1 MSSFADWLQLLGYL
15 FLIVAVLFALFQL
28 LPAPEEET
36 PEGASAPPGR
46 RRRGRRRRK
55 GQKPPE
61 RKEPLDWARAA
72 DEAEGY
78 APGHAERVA
87 RLSVH
92 LATALGQP
100 DELKKLLEQA
110 ALLHDIGELDLP
122 PALLQRPGPLSQAEL
137 FEVWQ
142 HPVLGARRALELTGS
157 QAVSQWIRWHHERWD
172 GLGYPDGLVGAQ
184 IPLPARI
191 LRLADTADAML
202 HPRPYRAAFSPE
214 EVASE
219 INRLAGVAYDP
230 DLTRVFL
237 DEVLPVHLSEQEGPW
252 R

>member
-15 FLIVAVLFALFQL
+15 FLVLAALFALFQL
-28 LPAPEEET
+28 LPAPEEEQT
-36 PEGASAPPGR
+36 ASGLKPGR
-46 RRRGRRRRK
+46 RRRRR
-55 GQKPPE
+55 GQKKH
-61 RKEPLDWARAA
+61 RTPLDWARAD

-92 LATALGQP
+92 LATALGLP
-100 DELKKLLEQA
+100 DELKQRLELA
-110 ALLHDIGELDLP
+110 ALLHDVGEIDFAP
-122 PALLQRPGPLSQAEL
+122 QLLQRPGPLSQAEL
-137 FEVWQ
+137 FELWQ
-142 HPVLGARRALELTGS
+142 HPVLGAKRALELTES
-157 QAVSQWIRWHHERWD
+157 QAVSQWVRWHHERWD
-172 GLGYPDGLVGAQ
+172 GLGYPDGLTGAQ

-202 HPRPYRAAFSPE
+202 HPRPYRAAFAPE
-214 EVASE
+214 EVAAE

-230 DLTRVFL
+230 ALTQIFL
-237 DEVLPVHLSEQEGPW
+237 DDVLPVHLSEQEGPW